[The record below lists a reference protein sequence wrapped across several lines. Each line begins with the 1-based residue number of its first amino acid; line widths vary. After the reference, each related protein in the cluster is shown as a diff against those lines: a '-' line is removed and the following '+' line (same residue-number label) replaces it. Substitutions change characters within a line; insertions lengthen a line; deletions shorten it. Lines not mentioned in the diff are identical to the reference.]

1 MYHLSESDNFFLWE
15 VTHCE
20 QWDFCLQNR
29 EGGGKMHG
37 MIWCEIGKGR
47 TSKKDGMWFKGELV
61 KRLKIWE
68 CGWDGERLQ
77 WWEGEIVTGW
87 DS

>member
-37 MIWCEIGKGR
+37 MIWCEIVK
-47 TSKKDGMWFKGELV
+47 V
-61 KRLKIWE
+61 KRMG
-68 CGWDGERLQ
+68 CGLR
-77 WWEGEIVTGW
+77 VN
-87 DS
+87 

>member
-29 EGGGKMHG
+29 EGGVKMHG
-37 MIWCEIGKGR
+37 MIWCEIVKGGGI
-47 TSKKDGMWFKGELV
+47 SKKDGMWFKGELV
-61 KRLKIWE
+61 KDWKYE
-68 CGWDGERLQ
+68 SVDEMVKGCNGER
-77 WWEGEIVTGW
+77 VK
-87 DS
+87 

>member
-37 MIWCEIGKGR
+37 MIWCEIGKGG

-61 KRLKIWE
+61 IENMRVWMRWWKVAMVRGWNSNRL
-68 CGWDGERLQ
+68 R
-77 WWEGEIVTGW
+77 
-87 DS
+87 

>member
-1 MYHLSESDNFFLWE
+1 MVQDKKCITFQNQTIFFLWE

-37 MIWCEIGKGR
+37 MIWCEIVKGG

-61 KRLKIWE
+61 K
-68 CGWDGERLQ
+68 GWNYESVDEMVKGCNGER
-77 WWEGEIVTGW
+77 VK
-87 DS
+87 